1 MPTVSTRD
9 QASLPALLLSR
20 QTNSA
25 GDWREAVKL
34 LWHLPFVDPMTW
46 PSVQWFAAGAS
57 EVPCR
62 KRAFGH
68 RDSDFALSQD
78 LIRSIL

>member
-1 MPTVSTRD
+1 V
-9 QASLPALLLSR
+9 A
-20 QTNSA
+20 
-25 GDWREAVKL
+25 
-34 LWHLPFVDPMTW
+34 LPFVDPMTW